1 MGNKQA
7 HLEMIQGVINRM
19 GGNSFLLKGWAVTLL
34 AGLLA
39 LDISKPE
46 DGCARIAYLPII
58 LFWFLDSYFLYQ
70 ERSFRK
76 LYDAVRAKDEARVDF
91 SMRRES
97 SFWLFLEVLFSKTL
111 SLFYGILLIATT
123 YILTKREF

>member
-58 LFWFLDSYFLYQ
+58 LFWVLDSYFLYQ

-76 LYDAVRAKDEARVDF
+76 LYDAVRVKDEAHVDF
-91 SMRRES
+91 SMRRGS
-97 SFWLFLEVLFSKTL
+97 SFRLFLEALFSKTL

-123 YILTKREF
+123 YILTKRGF